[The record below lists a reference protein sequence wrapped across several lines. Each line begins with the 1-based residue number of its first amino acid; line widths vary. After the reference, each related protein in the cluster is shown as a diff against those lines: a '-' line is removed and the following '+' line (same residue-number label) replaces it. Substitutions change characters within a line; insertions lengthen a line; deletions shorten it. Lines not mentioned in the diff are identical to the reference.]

1 MGVAPAED
9 AEPQAQAPGPQR
21 RLRHKGETWT
31 FSEWKPKG
39 RKTHRIRAIHAESVE
54 RLERA
59 ASDSQLFFE
68 SANGRNLFSS
78 PLGGDSTVTSAKKS
92 WQPRDSAKLYNVA
105 GWGSPYFHVDRAG
118 HVCVSPSGGET
129 FSDVSPA
136 ICWILQHPP
145 WVSQRTHLDP
155 QQRSE
160 CQSARVQN
168 QMTVKSAYPN

>member
-1 MGVAPAED
+1 MAPAED
-9 AEPQAQAPGPQR
+9 AEPQPQSSGQQR

-39 RKTHRIRAIHAESVE
+39 RKPHRIRAIHAESVE

-68 SANGRNLFSS
+68 SANGRNLLSS
-78 PLGGDSTVTSAKKS
+78 PLNRDSPLALNKKS

-118 HVCVSPSGGET
+118 HVCVNPCGGER
-129 FSDVSPA
+129 FSKSCFD
-136 ICWILQHPP
+136 LQDLC
-145 WVSQRTHLDP
+145 REYLDP
-155 QQRSE
+155 LPR
-160 CQSARVQN
+160 A
-168 QMTVKSAYPN
+168 P